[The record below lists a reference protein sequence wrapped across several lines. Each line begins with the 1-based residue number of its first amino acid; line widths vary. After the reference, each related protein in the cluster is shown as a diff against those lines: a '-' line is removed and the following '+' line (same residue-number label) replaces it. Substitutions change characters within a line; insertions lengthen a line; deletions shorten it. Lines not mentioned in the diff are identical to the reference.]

1 MPASVNKIR
10 KIIKRKNS
18 PYPTLIGPGSIAAVG
33 SRLRALLLLPSPPRP
48 NPLSWSLDPAFR
60 QLLWRCCPPMCRR
73 RSLPCLLAEREREGR
88 PLPPPYTGS
97 ALPVPPASPSI
108 GSALLEPRWRCC
120 SPRSQPRWRW
130 TRSPAVA
137 PCSEVERSRRHGS
150 L

>member
-73 RSLPCLLAEREREGR
+73 RSLPCLLAERERERDDHCRHPTPDLPCPCYRPRPPLDPSCWSPGGGAARQGRRRGGGGRGR
-88 PLPPPYTGS
+88 PPWLL
-97 ALPVPPASPSI
+97 AL
-108 GSALLEPRWRCC
+108 R
-120 SPRSQPRWRW
+120 
-130 TRSPAVA
+130 
-137 PCSEVERSRRHGS
+137 
-150 L
+150 